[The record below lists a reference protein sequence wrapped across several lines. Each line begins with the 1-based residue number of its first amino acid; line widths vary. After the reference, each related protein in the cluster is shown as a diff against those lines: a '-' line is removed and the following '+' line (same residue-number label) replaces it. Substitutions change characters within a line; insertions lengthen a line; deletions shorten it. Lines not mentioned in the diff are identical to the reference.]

1 MQAQQQKTKLVL
13 NQKQELEFQH
23 VSEVLEMECGK
34 IHLRGSCQDETNIES
49 DKKKITALESKLAD
63 LRSTYEFSDSLVS
76 DLTKKERATNDEWRG
91 TQSGS
96 HGIVLLHLRVGV
108 LNWCFL
114 DLLLGPPARILARGI
129 LMS

>member
-76 DLTKKERATNDEWRG
+76 DLTKKERATNDEMKRHTKW
-91 TQSGS
+91 QSWYSASSLAGGS
-96 HGIVLLHLRVGV
+96 LKLVL
-108 LNWCFL
+108 
-114 DLLLGPPARILARGI
+114 P
-129 LMS
+129 